1 MKLTV
6 IGVGLIGGSFALAA
20 RAAGLTTQVTGADR
34 DAAALKQAE
43 RLGVVDRIARSP
55 AEAARDADLI
65 LIATPV
71 GAAEG
76 VLREVAATL
85 CPTAIVTDVGSTKA
99 DVIAAAR
106 GTLGEAFPRFVPG
119 HPIAGGERP
128 GAAHADARLFVGKLF
143 MATPAP
149 ETDAGAI
156 ERVESIWHGLGA
168 RVERMDAAEHDRIF
182 AGVSHLPHLLAFA
195 LVAQIAGDA
204 DADRKFALAGA
215 GFRDFTRI
223 AASSPEMWRDIC
235 VANRKQLGAQLSRY
249 RDLLAELQAAL
260 DSADAAS
267 LERVFAAAAQ
277 ARRARPPLL
286 DAE

>member
-1 MKLTV
+1 MKLAV

-20 RAAGLTTQVTGADR
+20 RAAGVATQVTGVDR
-34 DAAALKQAE
+34 DEAALQQAE
-43 RLGVVDRIARSP
+43 RLGVVDRVARSP
-55 AEAARDADLI
+55 AEAARNADLI

-71 GAAEG
+71 GAVE
-76 VLREVAATL
+76 VLLREVAATL
-85 CPTAIVTDVGSTKA
+85 GTNAIVTDVGSTKS

-106 GTLGEAFPRFVPG
+106 SALGQAFPRFVPG

-128 GAAHADARLFVGKLF
+128 GVAHADARLFAGKLF
-143 MATPAP
+143 ISTPEP
-149 ETDAGAI
+149 ESNARAI
-156 ERVESIWHGLGA
+156 ERVESTWQALGS
-168 RVERMDAAEHDRIF
+168 RVERMGAAEHDRIF
-182 AGVSHLPHLLAFA
+182 ATVSHLPHLLAFA
-195 LVAQIAGDA
+195 LVAQIAGETDA
-204 DADRKFALAGA
+204 GRKFGLAGA

-235 VANRKQLGAQLSRY
+235 VANRVQLGAQLSRY
-249 RDLLAELQAAL
+249 RALLAELQAAL